1 MRPSAILAVFQAAIL
16 LCAAVALPAAGG
28 PPSLEALF
36 ADPEYRDVTISP
48 NGKYF
53 AVIAPVEGRDTLVT
67 LKSDKSAVVGQFG
80 FRDTKESVW
89 SYQWL
94 KDEHLLLVP
103 ATVYGWR
110 DQPSWYG
117 ELFSARADGK
127 DFRAIYGYRAGEMQT
142 GSRIRKAEPTRGWG
156 HLVSD
161 LPTDPEEILVA
172 SYPWVEKGGSRPTI
186 QRISLK
192 DAVSK
197 SFLGAPAEDTEFLA
211 SPRGEVRFATA
222 RGKDDVER
230 VFERA
235 PEGEWREIARNSLR
249 GGSVMEPLGL
259 SADGGTAYFLSDAG
273 APVRGLFSLDLG
285 THVQTLIYRDAK
297 DDIDEVE
304 LDPWTGE
311 PLWLT
316 LRPDGRR
323 HVINANHP
331 LSRLVTGLA
340 KAFPRDTLVMTSV
353 TRDYKRAIFHTYS
366 DRDPGVW
373 YSVNPETR
381 EARLELQASTRLNPD
396 DLVPVEPVAIRARDG
411 LMLQGY
417 YTAARREGAAK
428 PPLVVLVHG
437 GPHSRDDWEF
447 NPEVQMLA
455 TRGYAVLQVNF
466 RGSTGF
472 GRDFEVAGRGQWGRT
487 MQDDVTDA
495 TRWAIQEGRA
505 DPARICIMGGSY
517 GGYASLMG
525 VIREPEL
532 YRCAVDLFGVTDL
545 AELFSGGDIP
555 DELWGRAYLRDALG
569 PDRKEWD
576 ARSPARLADRI
587 QVPVLI
593 VAGGQDKRVPMVH
606 VELMENALRK
616 ANKRVETLYYPSEGH
631 GFSLL
636 EHRVEAYRKILDF
649 LGRQLGGGT

>member
-1 MRPSAILAVFQAAIL
+1 MRAPALLAPFL
-16 LCAAVALPAAGG
+16 MLPALTLPASAE
-28 PPSLEALF
+28 PPPLEVLF
-36 ADPEYRDVTISP
+36 ADSDYREVTISP
-48 NGKYF
+48 NGKYY
-53 AVIAPVEGRDTLVT
+53 AVITPVDGRDTLVT

-80 FRDTKESVW
+80 FRDTNESV
-89 SYQWL
+89 STYQWL
-94 KDEHLLLVP
+94 KDEHLLIHP

-110 DQPSWYG
+110 DEPSWYG

-142 GSRIRKAEPTRGWG
+142 GSRIKKAEPTRGWG
-156 HLVSD
+156 ELVSD
-161 LPTDPEEILVA
+161 LPSDPELILVA
-172 SYPWVEKGGSRPTI
+172 SYPWVEQGGSRPTI
-186 QRISLK
+186 QQINLK

-197 SFLGAPAEDTEFLA
+197 RVMGAPAEDAQFLA

-222 RGKDDVER
+222 WSKDEVER
-230 VFERA
+230 VFEYL
-235 PEGEWREIARNSLR
+235 PGTEWREVASNSLR
-249 GGSVMEPLGL
+249 GGSAMEPLGL
-259 SADGGTAYFLSDAG
+259 SADGRTAYFLSDSG
-273 APVRGLFSLDLG
+273 AAVRGLFSLELG
-285 THVQTLIYRDAK
+285 TRIQTLIYRDAK
-297 DDIDEVE
+297 DDIDAVE

-316 LRPDGRR
+316 LRPDNRL
-323 HVINANHP
+323 HVIKPDHP
-331 LSRLVTGLA
+331 LSKLVTSLT
-340 KAFPRDTLVMTSV
+340 KAFPDDDVVMTSV
-353 TRDYKRAIFHTYS
+353 TRDYKRAIFHTSS

-381 EARLELQASTRLNPD
+381 EARLELEANSRVNPD
-396 DLVPVEPVAIRARDG
+396 ALVPVEPVAIRARDG
-411 LMLQGY
+411 LMLQGF
-417 YTAARREGAAK
+417 YTVARRESAPK

-472 GRDFEVAGRGQWGRT
+472 GRQFEVAGRGQWGRA

-505 DPARICIMGGSY
+505 DPERICIMGGSY

-525 VIREPEL
+525 VIREPDL

-545 AELFSGGDIP
+545 AELFAGGDIP
-555 DELWGRAYLRDALG
+555 DRLWGRAYLKDTIG

-587 QVPVLI
+587 KVPVLI
-593 VAGGQDKRVPMVH
+593 IAGGQDKRVPIVH
-606 VELMENALRK
+606 AELMEKAL
-616 ANKRVETLYYPSEGH
+616 KRAGKPVETLYYPSEGH
-631 GFSLL
+631 GFALL
-636 EHRVEAYRKILDF
+636 EHRVEAYRKVLDF
-649 LGRQLGGGT
+649 LARNIGGGA